1 MPLLRLENA
10 FLHYGNLALLDGVSL
25 TIKKGEKIGLLGRNG
40 AGKTTLLR
48 ILEGEVQPDSGERWL
63 RPGVRMAWLQQTLP
77 AADGQT
83 VYDLVAGGLAETGK
97 LLAEYHH
104 LLHDGDHPDIRA
116 LARVQQKIED
126 CDGWQMQQKVET
138 TISQLDL
145 PGEASM
151 SELSGGWRRRVALAR
166 ALVSDPDIMLLDEP
180 TNHLDIPAIEWLE
193 EQLRN
198 FNGALVLITHDRRF
212 LQNVANIMAELDRGR
227 LTTWQGDY
235 QGFLSHREAEL
246 AAEER
251 ANELFD
257 KKLAREETWIRQGIK
272 ARRTRNEG
280 RVRALKALRDERS
293 QRRERT
299 GKAGFAVEDAS
310 RSGKI
315 VAEIEHIGHSF
326 DGNTVIS
333 DFSTIIQRGDR
344 IGIVGAN
351 GAGKSTL
358 VKILLGKLEPEQG
371 SVKLGTRLEIAYSD
385 QLRDQLDP
393 DKNLIDNVC
402 GGQEFIEIN
411 GRRRHAISYLGEFLF
426 NADRT
431 RMPVSALSGGE
442 QNRAV
447 LAQLFSKP
455 ANLLVLD
462 EPTNDLDIET
472 LELLEEILLAF
483 EGTVILVSHD
493 REFMDN
499 VVTSIIAMDGA
510 GRVEEFIGAYTDWE
524 AKTGGIADG
533 ISDLGQSTAKPE
545 VRQAQSPGKASP
557 NRTTKKSYKVQREL
571 DQLVA
576 QIEELEQRQA
586 RLEREMAEPGFFDRD
601 FSMVEKATLE
611 LAELDANLGKA
622 FARWDELE
630 AER

>member
-1 MPLLRLENA
+1 MPLLRLDNA
-10 FLHYGNLALLDGVSL
+10 SLHYGNLALLDDVSL

-48 ILEGEVQPDSGERWL
+48 VLEGEVQPDSGERWL
-63 RPGVRMAWLQQTLP
+63 RPGIRMAWLQQTLP
-77 AADGQT
+77 EADGQS
-83 VYDLVAGGLAETGK
+83 VYDLVAGGLAQTGQ

-104 LLHDGDHPDIRA
+104 LLHDFDPPDMQA
-116 LARVQQKIED
+116 LSRVQQKIED

-138 TISQLDL
+138 TISQLSL
-145 PGEASM
+145 SGEANM

-166 ALVSDPDIMLLDEP
+166 ALVSDPDILLLDEP

-212 LQNVANIMAELDRGR
+212 LQNVANIMAELDRGH

-235 QGFLSHREAEL
+235 QGFLRHREAQL

-257 KKLAREETWIRQGIK
+257 KKLAQEETWIRQGIK

-293 QRRERT
+293 QRRART
-299 GKAGFAVEDAS
+299 GKAGFGVEDAS

-326 DGNTVIS
+326 DGKRVIS

-358 VKILLGKLEPEQG
+358 VKILLGELEPEQG

-393 DKNLIDNVC
+393 DQNLIDNVC
-402 GGQEFIEIN
+402 GGQEFIELN
-411 GRRRHAISYLGEFLF
+411 GRRRHAISYLSEFLF

-431 RMPVSALSGGE
+431 RMPVRALSGGE

-455 ANLLVLD
+455 ANMLVLD

-499 VVTSIIAMDGA
+499 VVTSIIAMDGT
-510 GRVEEFIGAYTDWE
+510 GQVEEFIGAYTDWE
-524 AKTGGIADG
+524 ATTGGIPDPK
-533 ISDLGQSTAKPE
+533 QSSTEPKATPKK
-545 VRQAQSPGKASP
+545 ASPGKK
-557 NRTTKKSYKVQREL
+557 TKKSYKVQREL
-571 DQLVA
+571 DQLMA
-576 QIEELEQRQA
+576 QIEKLEQRQA
-586 RLEREMAEPGFFDRD
+586 QLEREMAEPGFFEKDY
-601 FSMVEKATLE
+601 SIVEKATLE
-611 LAELDANLGKA
+611 LAELNANLGKA
-622 FARWDELE
+622 FMRWDELE
-630 AER
+630 AEGK